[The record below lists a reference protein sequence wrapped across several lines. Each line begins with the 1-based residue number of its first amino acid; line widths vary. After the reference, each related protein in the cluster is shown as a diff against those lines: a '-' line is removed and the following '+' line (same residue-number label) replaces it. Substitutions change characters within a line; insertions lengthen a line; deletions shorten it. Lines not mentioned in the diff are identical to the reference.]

1 MSPKSHNLEE
11 EKEMKRN
18 IAAAAFIVGAVS
30 LFGVGI
36 SSATEPQEEP
46 QEHVAK
52 ALTYAHTA
60 VNEGQKKDPA
70 IAVEQ
75 NAKQALEHAKQ
86 AEHIKPDPHIT
97 EAETHLN
104 QAIDTAAAEQ
114 ADIATKHVQEAIRHL
129 QMAYQGTR
137 GK

>member
-1 MSPKSHNLEE
+1 MSPKRHNLEE

-18 IAAAAFIVGAVS
+18 IAAAVFIVGALS
-30 LFGVGI
+30 LFGAGI
-36 SSATEPQEEP
+36 SSATAQ

-60 VNEGQKKDPA
+60 VNEGQKKGPA
-70 IAVEQ
+70 IAVGQ
-75 NAKQALEHAKQ
+75 NAQQALEHAKQ
-86 AEHIKPDPHIT
+86 AEHIKSDPHIT
-97 EAETHLN
+97 EAETHLS
-104 QAIDTAAAEQ
+104 QAIDQAAAEQ

-129 QMAYQGTR
+129 KMAYQGTR

>member
-1 MSPKSHNLEE
+1 LKRK
-11 EKEMKRN
+11 KEMKRN
-18 IAAAAFIVGAVS
+18 ITAAAFIVGAVS
-30 LFGVGI
+30 LFGAGI
-36 SSATEPQEEP
+36 SSATEPPSATEP

-60 VNEGQKKDPA
+60 VNEGQKQGPA
-70 IAVEQ
+70 IAVGQ

-86 AEHIKPDPHIT
+86 AEHIKSDPHIT
-97 EAETHLN
+97 EAETLLS
-104 QAIDTAAAEQ
+104 QAIDQAAAEH

-129 QMAYQGTR
+129 KMAYQGSR

>member
-18 IAAAAFIVGAVS
+18 ITAAAFIVGAVS
-30 LFGVGI
+30 LFGARI
-36 SSATEPQEEP
+36 SSATEGP

-60 VNEGQKKDPA
+60 VNEGQKKDSA
-70 IAVEQ
+70 IAVGQ

-97 EAETHLN
+97 EAETHLS
-104 QAIDTAAAEQ
+104 QAVDQAAAEH
-114 ADIATKHVQEAIRHL
+114 ADIATKHLQEAIRHL
-129 QMAYQGTR
+129 KMAYQGTTR

>member
-1 MSPKSHNLEE
+1 
-11 EKEMKRN
+11 MKRN
-18 IAAAAFIVGAVS
+18 IAATAFIVGALS
-30 LFGVGI
+30 LFGASI
-36 SSATEPQEEP
+36 SSATEQ
-46 QEHVAK
+46 QKHVAE
-52 ALTYAHTA
+52 ALTYAQTA
-60 VNEGQKKDPA
+60 VNEGQKKGPA

-104 QAIDTAAAEQ
+104 QAIDQAAAEH

-129 QMAYQGTR
+129 RMAYR
-137 GK
+137 K